1 MYLNIINKSR
11 TSTTGGGLPLGGIG
25 GGSPCMYDSG
35 LMRVSDLDSEAGAEV
50 LYVEEGELKAIL
62 LGRELKAGTTEREY
76 VSLTCIQS

>member
-1 MYLNIINKSR
+1 
-11 TSTTGGGLPLGGIG
+11 
-25 GGSPCMYDSG
+25 MYDSG

-76 VSLTCIQS
+76 VSLTCTVVYNHKYRVLYCPNYKKQ

>member
-1 MYLNIINKSR
+1 
-11 TSTTGGGLPLGGIG
+11 
-25 GGSPCMYDSG
+25 MYDSG

-76 VSLTCIQS
+76 VSLTCKKS

>member
-1 MYLNIINKSR
+1 
-11 TSTTGGGLPLGGIG
+11 
-25 GGSPCMYDSG
+25 MYDSG

-76 VSLTCIQS
+76 VSLTCINHKYEVLYCPNYKKQ

>member
-1 MYLNIINKSR
+1 
-11 TSTTGGGLPLGGIG
+11 
-25 GGSPCMYDSG
+25 MYDSG

-62 LGRELKAGTTEREY
+62 LGRELKAGTTERVY

>member
-1 MYLNIINKSR
+1 
-11 TSTTGGGLPLGGIG
+11 
-25 GGSPCMYDSG
+25 MYDSG

-76 VSLTCIQS
+76 VPVSLTCIQS